1 MNPGLYALGQMMSDG
16 LKWTILLLVIGIILG
31 YYIIPW
37 IVDIVVT
44 VIVTYNQFLG
54 TFENQ
59 TKKEWPNQK
68 GENGEKY
75 HPEKTLYKNQETN
88 DLMDSCVC
96 AGSYPDRDRP
106 IIYPQHNTFPWSC
119 PIHYR
124 PNLNCRMHVLY
135 WPIRRLRKEHK
146 VLGNCVHIPS
156 GYRLSFRSVYR
167 KAV

>member
-59 TKKEWPNQK
+59 TKKE
-68 GENGEKY
+68 
-75 HPEKTLYKNQETN
+75 
-88 DLMDSCVC
+88 
-96 AGSYPDRDRP
+96 
-106 IIYPQHNTFPWSC
+106 
-119 PIHYR
+119 
-124 PNLNCRMHVLY
+124 
-135 WPIRRLRKEHK
+135 
-146 VLGNCVHIPS
+146 
-156 GYRLSFRSVYR
+156 
-167 KAV
+167 